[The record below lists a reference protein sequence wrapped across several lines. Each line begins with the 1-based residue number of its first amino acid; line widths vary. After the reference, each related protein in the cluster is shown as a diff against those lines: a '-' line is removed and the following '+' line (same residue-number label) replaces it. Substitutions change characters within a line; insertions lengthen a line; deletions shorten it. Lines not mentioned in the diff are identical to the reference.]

1 MTDPAPAW
9 EGRAVEDWRAAWG
22 LPRLV
27 AYHTIESTND
37 AARALADAG
46 APAGTTVLAD
56 HQTRGR
62 GQHGR
67 SWHADPGRGVLLSV
81 VLRPLSG
88 PDRSPGVL
96 PIRVGMAVARALE
109 RALHVSAGLKW
120 PNDLMADGRKLGG
133 ILCEG
138 ALAGDDFFVVA
149 GIGVNVLQRE
159 HDFPPGL
166 DPRPVSLA
174 MLLPPRGGIARAEVA
189 GVIARAVAGLG
200 PDAARPLSDA
210 ELREFAGRDILRDRP
225 VSVDGAPLG
234 RAAGLA
240 ADGALLVDGATG
252 RTAVRSGTVRLA
264 ESAPGASAASRFR
277 GAADVVSELTSKL
290 AAAATSSTARLNAA
304 WFAFDGALKPLNLR
318 TN

>member
-1 MTDPAPAW
+1 MSQPAPAW
-9 EGRAVEDWRAAWG
+9 EGRVVEAWRVAWG
-22 LPRLV
+22 LPRLLV
-27 AYHTIESTND
+27 YPAIESTND
-37 AARALADAG
+37 AARDLADAG

-67 SWHADPGRGVLLSV
+67 SWHADPGRAVLLSV

-88 PDRSPGVL
+88 PQHSPGVL
-96 PIRVGMAVARALE
+96 PIRVGLAVARALE
-109 RALHVSAGLKW
+109 RTSGVSAGLKW
-120 PNDLMADGRKLGG
+120 PNDLVADGCKLGG

-138 ALAGDDFFVVA
+138 AVAGDDFFVVA

-174 MLLPPRGGIARAEVA
+174 MLLPPRGGISRAEIAGAIAAEVA
-189 GVIARAVAGLG
+189 TLG

-210 ELREFAGRDILRDRP
+210 ELREFAARDILRDRS
-225 VSVDGAPLG
+225 VSLDGAPLG

-240 ADGALLVDGATG
+240 PDGALLVDGPSG
-252 RTAVRSGTVRLA
+252 RIAVRSGTIRPA
-264 ESAPGASAASRFR
+264 DGAPGASAASRFR
-277 GAADVVSELTSKL
+277 GAT
-290 AAAATSSTARLNAA
+290 
-304 WFAFDGALKPLNLR
+304 P
-318 TN
+318 

>member
-1 MTDPAPAW
+1 MTEPAPAW
-9 EGRAVEDWRAAWG
+9 EGRAVEEWRAAWG
-22 LPRLV
+22 VPRLV
-27 AYHTIESTND
+27 VYLAVESTND
-37 AARALADAG
+37 AARVLAEAG

-67 SWHADPGRGVLLSV
+67 NWHADPGRAVLLSV

-88 PDRSPGVL
+88 ADRSPGVL

-109 RALHVSAGLKW
+109 RTVGVSARLKW
-120 PNDLMADGRKLGG
+120 PNDVMADGRKLGG

-149 GIGVNVLQRE
+149 GIGINVLQRE

-174 MLLPPRGGIARAEVA
+174 MLLPPRGGLPRAEVA
-189 GVIARAVAGLG
+189 GAVAAEVAGLG
-200 PDAARPLSDA
+200 PDAARPLSEP

-225 VSVDGAPLG
+225 VSVNGAPLG

-240 ADGALLVDGATG
+240 PDGALLVDGATG
-252 RTAVRSGTVRLA
+252 RIAVRSGTVRPV
-264 ESAPGASAASRFR
+264 ESAPGAPAAPRFR
-277 GAADVVSELTSKL
+277 GAT
-290 AAAATSSTARLNAA
+290 
-304 WFAFDGALKPLNLR
+304 P
-318 TN
+318 